1 VNSRAGYG
9 AVEAA
14 GAVDAQTDARP
25 QAPWTPANGRRRP
38 QLPQP
43 ASAGRR
49 TYNPSRPHLSR
60 APFWSEEWGPPHF
73 NTVGNILRR
82 VAASGVGGPGVEGR
96 FELDKVS

>member
-1 VNSRAGYG
+1 VNSRAGYR

-43 ASAGRR
+43 TPAVFN
-49 TYNPSRPHLSR
+49 TNDNPSTKPGQVQSATCAALERMPTKT
-60 APFWSEEWGPPHF
+60 WSALA
-73 NTVGNILRR
+73 I
-82 VAASGVGGPGVEGR
+82 A
-96 FELDKVS
+96 